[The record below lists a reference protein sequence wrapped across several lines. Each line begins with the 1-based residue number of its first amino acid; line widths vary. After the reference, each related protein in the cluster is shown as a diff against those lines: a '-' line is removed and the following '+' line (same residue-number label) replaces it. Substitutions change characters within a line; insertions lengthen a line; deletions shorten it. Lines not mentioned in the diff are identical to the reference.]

1 MLRKTN
7 DVRTIVCI
15 KLRLPL
21 EFKREGISCGNK
33 NLRGHCE
40 RCLNWELFFHIH
52 RLFIYFFFPH
62 GIWKGLTWSI
72 SHIPQTVFFLSCTSC
87 TLFVSPVCDSNFN
100 EDLSAQRALFIE
112 IMSFQ
117 QNAFFSRYARRD
129 IYLKCKF
136 LDRMQQNWRSLAVDA
151 RPFSLFIFILKWVRV
166 DLNIA

>member
-21 EFKREGISCGNK
+21 EFKREDISCGNK

-72 SHIPQTVFFLSCTSC
+72 SHIPQT
-87 TLFVSPVCDSNFN
+87 
-100 EDLSAQRALFIE
+100 I
-112 IMSFQ
+112 
-117 QNAFFSRYARRD
+117 FFSLSYILYLVRFACVRFKFQWGSKRTKSIVHWDHVFSTKCILFSICQKRY
-129 IYLKCKF
+129 
-136 LDRMQQNWRSLAVDA
+136 
-151 RPFSLFIFILKWVRV
+151 LFKM
-166 DLNIA
+166 